1 MLASGPS
8 GQNVNKVETA
18 AFPCVERITLHLGTP
33 PTANTK
39 PRPSHLLP
47 VVIIDIRLC
56 TEELAQAVCVA
67 RAEDADLSGIGI
79 FADLYFCEV

>member
-1 MLASGPS
+1 MDGLEIAEGVWLPWPALTERAVRSPGPG

-56 TEELAQAVCVA
+56 TE
-67 RAEDADLSGIGI
+67 
-79 FADLYFCEV
+79 